1 MTSTLLLQLVSHW
14 MACAWMLMARVYLS
28 WYPSEYE
35 QVWWSSANLVPD
47 VDSPQSQYVIAVY
60 YSITIMATIGYGDIT
75 PQNGFE
81 RTLCIA
87 AMVLGTMCYAYCI
100 TQLVEMVAHW
110 HHADVRF
117 KAHQD
122 HLIEYMRAR
131 NLPMEVQKRILKF
144 YDFQQRHT
152 AVFYKCA
159 PTAQNSPEYS
169 CPSLLAPLHT
179 GSSSGNLCFV
189 VISAATC

>member
-1 MTSTLLLQLVSHW
+1 
-14 MACAWMLMARVYLS
+14 MLMARVYLS

-35 QVWWSSANLVPD
+35 QVWWSRADLVPD
-47 VDSPQSQYVIAVY
+47 RDSPQSQYVIAVY

-159 PTAQNSPEYS
+159 PTAQKSPEYS
-169 CPSLLAPLHT
+169 YPSLLAPLHT